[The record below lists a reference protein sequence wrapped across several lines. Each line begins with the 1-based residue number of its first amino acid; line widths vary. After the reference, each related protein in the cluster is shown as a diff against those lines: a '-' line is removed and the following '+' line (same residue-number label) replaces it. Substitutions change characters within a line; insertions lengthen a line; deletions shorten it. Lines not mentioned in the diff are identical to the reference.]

1 MAFVL
6 SDRIKETTT
15 TTGTGTYN
23 LGGAVSGFETFTAN
37 LSNGDTTYYCC
48 TDGTDFEVGLGT
60 FTSSGTTLARTTI
73 ISSSNSNNAVSWSS
87 GSRDIFCTLPG
98 SKAVFKNG
106 DDDINIADND
116 KINFGTDSDL
126 FIQHTGTNAN
136 IINSTGNFI
145 IADTSGDVKIQ
156 GKYGEQSII
165 ANNDGSVELY
175 HDNSKKFETTSSGAT
190 VTGTLAATLSTA
202 AQTNITSVGTL
213 TGLTTS
219 GSINL
224 SQTSG
229 TAIKTTG
236 TLSNADLG
244 VIRASASTSSDT
256 HGFTIKYMG
265 SRTGNNNS
273 YSLFMDNQTG
283 TDVEAMTVLQD
294 GKVGINNISPS
305 APLDVSGD
313 AEITGTLTA
322 GEVSATT
329 LDIGGTNITATAA
342 ELNYVDVTTLG
353 TVQASKA
360 VTADANGDVLFPDN
374 ENLFFGT
381 GSDLKIFHNGSHSF
395 IREQGTGDL
404 KIQATSLSIEAGS
417 GEEFITA
424 TANGAVELYHD
435 DVKKFETT
443 SDGAKISGGTGDAV
457 LLLEADT
464 TNTDEN
470 DNARIEY
477 SQDGGGVVASH
488 GTDGNNRFFIQT
500 TTGSGTTNFDMG
512 GGVETNLYYGTNK
525 KFETTST
532 GATVSGDLLIES
544 TDAGASDNPTL
555 ELYRNSSSP
564 AVNDLMGHIIFSG
577 EDAAGNKANYAEIES
592 IITDTTDGSE
602 DGILRL
608 RATING
614 AMTTYYNA
622 GYGANFFFKNVA
634 LHTGVNLSFEG
645 ATNNNFE
652 TLVTVVDPTQDNTIT
667 LPDATGT
674 VLTTGNSDTP
684 TTTTSSSDA
693 DFVLVDDGGTMKK
706 ITPSNLGI
714 TSGGASKGFAVAM
727 AIAL

>member
-15 TTGTGTYN
+15 TTSTGTYT

-37 LSNGDTTYYCC
+37 LSNSDTTYYCC

-98 SKAVFKNG
+98 SKVLALDGSGDLTLVG
-106 DDDINIADND
+106 DDDNIQFD
-116 KINFGTDSDL
+116 KSNNALEFKDSMRAIFGTGEDL
-126 FIQHTGTNAN
+126 IIQHA
-136 IINSTGNFI
+136 SGN
-145 IADTSGDVKIQ
+145 
-156 GKYGEQSII
+156 SII
-165 ANNDGSVELY
+165 RENQANPLFLQTNNTIHLTKNLNSETMAKFIGDGAVELY
-175 HDNSKKFETTSSGAT
+175 HDNSKKLETTSGGVTITGALTGDVTGDVTGNVSGTAAT
-190 VTGTLAATLSTA
+190 VTGA

-236 TLSNADLG
+236 GLANADLG
-244 VIRASASTSSDT
+244 VLRASAGTGGNDS

-273 YSLFMDNQTG
+273 YALFMDNQTG

-294 GKVGINNISPS
+294 GKVGINNTSPS

-329 LDIGGTNITATAA
+329 LDIGGTNITATATEINKLDGVTA
-342 ELNYVDVTTLG
+342 TTTELNYVDVTTLG
-353 TVQASKA
+353 TVEASKA
-360 VTADANGDVLFPDN
+360 VTANSSGNITSSGKITADKLRLTSGSDVSLSSTNHAFQ
-374 ENLFFGT
+374 T
-381 GSDLKIFHNGSHSF
+381 GSTSGLNIVMDGNEIVARNNGSASTLNLNTNGGLVR
-395 IREQGTGDL
+395 IGD
-404 KIQATSLSIEAGS
+404 Q
-417 GEEFITA
+417 
-424 TANGAVELYHD
+424 N
-435 DVKKFETT
+435 
-443 SDGAKISGGTGDAV
+443 DG
-457 LLLEADT
+457 
-464 TNTDEN
+464 
-470 DNARIEY
+470 
-477 SQDGGGVVASH
+477 
-488 GTDGNNRFFIQT
+488 
-500 TTGSGTTNFDMG
+500 
-512 GGVETNLYYGTNK
+512 TNLSVNGNVT
-525 KFETTST
+525 
-532 GATVSGDLLIES
+532 AES
-544 TDAGASDNPTL
+544 SDAGADEAPSLIT
-555 ELYRNSSSP
+555 YRNSSSP
-564 AVNDLMGHIIFSG
+564 ADSDELGEVVFRGRNDNS
-577 EDAAGNKANYAEIES
+577 EDVDYAKIVGQ
-592 IITDTTDGSE
+592 ITDASDGSE
-602 DGILRL
+602 DGRIRFFAKVGGSDQTHFQIGFGTTDILGRMRL
-608 RATING
+608 
-614 AMTTYYNA
+614 
-622 GYGANFFFKNVA
+622 
-634 LHTGVNLSFEG
+634 TGNSIFSNPVIIFEG
-645 ATNNNFE
+645 STANNNE
-652 TLVTVVDPTQDNTIT
+652 TTLAVTDPSQDNTVT